1 MTSPAFDLPH
11 ARTQWPSAN
20 HQTPGLSVIKALKV
34 ALGATGL
41 AIVAVGSVW
50 LVTEPVETPARNK
63 IRLARA
69 EAWPE
74 IKDGVLAPAP
84 APATAAPVGEI
95 RETPPA
101 PARVAPTLTTESP
114 PASTAPPL
122 TTVSPP
128 APTQALPASSE
139 GGPAQA
145 QAQATPAAPESVPTD
160 RAPAAPRMEAPSG
173 PDTTKATRI
182 EASAAGQ
189 PEAVAPAVAPPL
201 PPPAPR
207 RTTPDRT
214 KPRKEL
220 ASRPI
225 SDRTAL
231 ARSKPAPKQ
240 EAASPAPPAEEARAA
255 TPDDHIRVFGVQL
268 PTGRD
273 IKETFVSIGNA
284 VMGR

>member
-63 IRLARA
+63 IRLAKA

-74 IKDGVLAPAP
+74 IKDGVPAP

-101 PARVAPTLTTESP
+101 PA
-114 PASTAPPL
+114 PAAPPL
-122 TTVSPP
+122 TAASQP
-128 APTQALPASSE
+128 APSQAPPASSE

-145 QAQATPAAPESVPTD
+145 TRAAPERVPTD
-160 RAPAAPRMEAPSG
+160 RAPAAARIEALSG
-173 PDTTKATRI
+173 SDTTKGAQI
-182 EASAAGQ
+182 EPSAAGQ

-207 RTTPDRT
+207 RAMPDRT

-240 EAASPAPPAEEARAA
+240 EVASPAPPAEEARAA
-255 TPDDHIRVFGVQL
+255 MPDDHIRVFGVQL

-273 IKETFVSIGNA
+273 MKETFVSIGNA

>member
-1 MTSPAFDLPH
+1 
-11 ARTQWPSAN
+11 
-20 HQTPGLSVIKALKV
+20 
-34 ALGATGL
+34 
-41 AIVAVGSVW
+41 
-50 LVTEPVETPARNK
+50 
-63 IRLARA
+63 
-69 EAWPE
+69 
-74 IKDGVLAPAP
+74 
-84 APATAAPVGEI
+84 
-95 RETPPA
+95 
-101 PARVAPTLTTESP
+101 
-114 PASTAPPL
+114 
-122 TTVSPP
+122 
-128 APTQALPASSE
+128 
-139 GGPAQA
+139 
-145 QAQATPAAPESVPTD
+145 
-160 RAPAAPRMEAPSG
+160 MEAPSE

-214 KPRKEL
+214 KPHKEL

-255 TPDDHIRVFGVQL
+255 PPDDHIRVFGVQL